1 LIVVLW
7 SNCLLLQICQMQLY
21 TYESSIVDGVALRC
35 ISLFFYSKLSTLLL
49 LSYPTKD
56 CHILI
61 SMNVLS
67 VHDRDDYQEG
77 ESLKM

>member
-1 LIVVLW
+1 
-7 SNCLLLQICQMQLY
+7 MQLY

-35 ISLFFYSKLSTLLL
+35 ISLFSYGKLSTPSIAII
-49 LSYPTKD
+49 SYKD
-56 CHILI
+56 FGILI

-77 ESLKM
+77 ESLKV